1 MCGKSVI
8 SLMLLVMLLIFASGV
23 VSLAS
28 EAEDKIGEYREAIED
43 VGENFELVLSIEVSV
58 NGSIGELANLL
69 SGHGYALPTVSATPG
84 TPEYTRQAQARN
96 DAVLEIIDDP
106 QTKEELEGEL
116 SSNELNILEAI
127 MQALTGDK
135 ESLLTAEG
143 GLASLEKLL
152 NNAVSDLPVFI
163 QQILTGDLKGLGL
176 GDVQELFED
185 ATESM
190 DSVIK
195 LPGKIVK
202 IIGIIEK
209 VLSFIFFFI

>member
-1 MCGKSVI
+1 MFGKKVLTLMVGTALALLTLCGI
-8 SLMLLVMLLIFASGV
+8 SLAG
-23 VSLAS
+23 

-106 QTKEELEGEL
+106 QTKEELEGKL
-116 SSNELNILEAI
+116 SSNELYILQVIAD
-127 MQALTGDK
+127 ALLGNKD
-135 ESLLTAEG
+135 SLLTAEG
-143 GLASLEKLL
+143 NAITLEELL
-152 NNAVSDLPVFI
+152 NKAMSDLPVFI

-176 GDVQELFED
+176 GDMQKLFED
-185 ATESM
+185 ATKSL

-209 VLSFIFFFI
+209 VLSFIIFFI